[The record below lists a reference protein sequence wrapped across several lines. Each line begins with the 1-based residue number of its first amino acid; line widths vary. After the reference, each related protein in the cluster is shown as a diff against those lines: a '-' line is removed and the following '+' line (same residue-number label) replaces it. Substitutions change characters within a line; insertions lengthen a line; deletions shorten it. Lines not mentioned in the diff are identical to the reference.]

1 MIVHKNRNDRVHKI
15 SGESMVYEGV
25 NQLTAGFTG
34 DAKDLFRRMRPDSGH
49 EGGILTVIKG
59 NFDDG
64 QSDPNNVKSQA
75 TGSYSAWVMKAK
87 QTTYRNKKSNEHSHR
102 FPKCMET
109 CPLPFKMHGISR
121 PSTWVRSDEH

>member
-15 SGESMVYEGV
+15 SGKSMVYGGV

-49 EGGILTVIKG
+49 EGGRLPVIKG

-64 QSDPNNVKSQA
+64 QSDPNNVESEA
-75 TGSYSAWVMKAK
+75 TGSKWD
-87 QTTYRNKKSNEHSHR
+87 
-102 FPKCMET
+102 
-109 CPLPFKMHGISR
+109 PFGYF
-121 PSTWVRSDEH
+121 